1 MGSLLDQLQKKSR
14 VLIHISNPQIQQH
27 QFAKMASFK
36 ILLVVALVAFIG
48 SSDALKCKVCA
59 GAGAVDTTCTS
70 PNDQSCKIEA
80 TITIT
85 GKKGTIKS
93 VAQSCDAKD
102 LGEST
107 LKFVVPVDLHDLKE
121 AAEVKLPYYCKADN
135 CNVKTPIEA
144 EIKTKELMA
153 ALLLK
158 NPEGAEINTA
168 GLPIAGAAQTSVAVA
183 TIAFSMVMARLAL

>member
-1 MGSLLDQLQKKSR
+1 
-14 VLIHISNPQIQQH
+14 
-27 QFAKMASFK
+27 MASFK

-48 SSDALKCKVCA
+48 SSDALKCKVGA
-59 GAGAVDTTCTS
+59 GAGAVDTECKPTEK
-70 PNDQSCKIEA
+70 SCKIEA

-153 ALLLK
+153 ALLVK
-158 NPEGAEINTA
+158 NPKEAEIMT
-168 GLPIAGAAQTSVAVA
+168 GGPGAGAAQTSVAVA

>member
-48 SSDALKCKVCA
+48 SSDALKCKVGA

-70 PNDQSCKIEA
+70 PNDGSCKIEA

-85 GKKGTIKS
+85 GQKGTIKS
-93 VAQSCDAKD
+93 VAQSCAAKD
-102 LGEST
+102 LGKST
-107 LKFVVPVDLHDLKE
+107 VKFVVPVDLHDLKE

-135 CNVKTPIEA
+135 CNVKAPIEA

-158 NPEGAEINTA
+158 NPKEAEIMT
-168 GLPIAGAAQTSVAVA
+168 GGPGAGAAQTSVAVA